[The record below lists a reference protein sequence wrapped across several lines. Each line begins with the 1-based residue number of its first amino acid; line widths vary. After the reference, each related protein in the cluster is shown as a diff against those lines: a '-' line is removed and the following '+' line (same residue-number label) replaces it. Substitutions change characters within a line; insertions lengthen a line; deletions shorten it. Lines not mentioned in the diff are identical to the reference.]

1 MSSHSFLS
9 SISVAALVAALGL
22 SSQSAIAEEGPKV
35 IVSFT
40 PIHSLAASIMDGVGE
55 PELLVPPSASPHG
68 FALKPSQAGS
78 MQEADLIIRIGPELE
93 SFLDKP
99 IATLG
104 DDARILDLMEAEGV
118 EHLPTRKAGL
128 FDDAEDHDHDH
139 KDQDGHDDHE
149 DHDDKEAGH
158 EDGHDHARED
168 GHEHAHDDGDAHDA
182 GEASGHHDHDH
193 GPEDPHIWLDPDN
206 AKAIVNAIAGDLAAV
221 DPDHADR
228 YRENAEATIR
238 SIDDMEARIEE
249 SLGPVKEKSF
259 VTFHDA
265 FQYFEHAF
273 GLNGLG
279 SLTISPE
286 IAPGAK
292 RLKELADEM
301 TSHKVACILVEPQF
315 SPKLSQTLA
324 EQTGAQ
330 IAELDPAGAIVEPGA
345 GAYEALMVANAQSL
359 ADCLSGKPADKN

>member
-1 MSSHSFLS
+1 MSSHRFLS
-9 SISVAALVAALGL
+9 SISVAAFAAVLSLSSDAALA
-22 SSQSAIAEEGPKV
+22 QDGPRV

-40 PIHSLAASIMDGVGE
+40 PIHSLTASVMQGVGE
-55 PELLVPPSASPHG
+55 PELLVPPSASPHD

-93 SFLDKP
+93 RFLDKP

-104 DDARILDLMEAEGV
+104 SDARVLDLMEAEGV

-128 FDDAEDHDHDH
+128 FDDADGDDHDH
-139 KDQDGHDDHE
+139 KDDHAHDHDSDHAHDDHE
-149 DHDDKEAGH
+149 KHEGEKEKEHGHDD
-158 EDGHDHARED
+158 DGH
-168 GHEHAHDDGDAHDA
+168 HEAAK
-182 GEASGHHDHDH
+182 ETGHHDHDH
-193 GPEDPHIWLDPDN
+193 GQEDPHIWLAPDN
-206 AKAIVNAIAGDLAAV
+206 AKAIVNAIADQLTEV

-228 YRENAEATIR
+228 YRDNAQATIA
-238 SIDDMEARIEE
+238 SIDAMAARVEE
-249 SLGPVKEKSF
+249 SLVPVKERPF
-259 VTFHDA
+259 VSFHDA
-265 FQYFEHAF
+265 FQYFEDAF

-292 RLKELADEM
+292 RLTALSAKIKDEGV
-301 TSHKVACILVEPQF
+301 SCILVEPQF

-324 EQTGAQ
+324 EQAGARLG
-330 IAELDPAGAIVEPGA
+330 ELDPAGSTVEPGA

-359 ADCLSGKPADKN
+359 ADCLSGE